1 LFQVSLTL
9 IARSFYEEKAGMVRG
24 VLAKQII
31 EDANTNRSSVY
42 RWLRANYTEVAKAI
56 PVRGSWDALR
66 RAAIE
71 AEITTRKGIPTV
83 AALRSAWLRV
93 VADMERAGGRAVR
106 NSGKA
111 PTATSQPAAPS
122 RRRAKRQPIATQI
135 VGTPGSDDHDHEQPP
150 KFTFHPTKL
159 R

>member
-1 LFQVSLTL
+1 
-9 IARSFYEEKAGMVRG
+9 MVRG

-42 RWLRANYTEVAKAI
+42 RWLRENYTEVAKAI

-71 AEITTRKGIPTV
+71 AEVTTRKGPPTV

-93 VADMERAGGRAVR
+93 VADVGRAGGHTSRKGA
-106 NSGKA
+106 KA
-111 PTATSQPAAPS
+111 ATGTSQPATLS
-122 RRRAKRQPIATQI
+122 RRRAKAQPVDTNVAGAPEPE
-135 VGTPGSDDHDHEQPP
+135 VHDHELPP

>member
-1 LFQVSLTL
+1 
-9 IARSFYEEKAGMVRG
+9 MVRG

-42 RWLRANYTEVAKAI
+42 RWLRENYTEVAKAI

-71 AEITTRKGIPTV
+71 AEITTRKGLPTV

-93 VADMERAGGRAVR
+93 VADMERAGGQASRKRA
-106 NSGKA
+106 KA
-111 PTATSQPAAPS
+111 PTATSQPATQS
-122 RRRAKRQPIATQI
+122 QRRAKGQPTRSQV
-135 VGTPGSDDHDHEQPP
+135 VGTPDPEDREPPP
-150 KFTFHPTKL
+150 KFTFHPTRL

>member
-1 LFQVSLTL
+1 
-9 IARSFYEEKAGMVRG
+9 MVRG

-31 EDANTNRSSVY
+31 ADANTNRSSVY
-42 RWLRANYTEVAKAI
+42 RWLRENYTEVAKAI

-71 AEITTRKGIPTV
+71 AEVTTRKGPPTV

-93 VADMERAGGRAVR
+93 VADVGRAGDHTAREGGKVPTSPSQRAAR
-106 NSGKA
+106 
-111 PTATSQPAAPS
+111 S
-122 RRRAKRQPIATQI
+122 RRRAKAQPID
-135 VGTPGSDDHDHEQPP
+135 SDAAGAPEPEVHDHELPP
-150 KFTFHPTKL
+150 KFTFRPTRL

>member
-1 LFQVSLTL
+1 L
-9 IARSFYEEKAGMVRG
+9 REKAGMVRG

-31 EDANTNRSSVY
+31 ADANTSRSSVY
-42 RWLRANYTEVAKAI
+42 RWLRENYTEVVKAI

-71 AEITTRKGIPTV
+71 AEITTRKGPPTV

-93 VADMERAGGRAVR
+93 VADVERTEGARKGA
-106 NSGKA
+106 KA
-111 PTATSQPAAPS
+111 PTVKSQPQS
-122 RRRAKRQPIATQI
+122 RRR
-135 VGTPGSDDHDHEQPP
+135 DHAAPARDPEAHDQELPP

>member
-1 LFQVSLTL
+1 
-9 IARSFYEEKAGMVRG
+9 MVRG

-31 EDANTNRSSVY
+31 EDANTNRSGVY
-42 RWLRANYTEVAKAI
+42 RWLRENYAEVAKAI

-71 AEITTRKGIPTV
+71 AEITTRKGLPTV

-93 VADMERAGGRAVR
+93 VADMERAGGHASRKSA
-106 NSGKA
+106 KA
-111 PTATSQPAAPS
+111 PTGTSQPATQLG
-122 RRRAKRQPIATQI
+122 RRAKARPIDSPV
-135 VGTPGSDDHDHEQPP
+135 VGAPGPDDHDHEPPP
-150 KFTFHPTKL
+150 KFTFRPTKL

>member
-1 LFQVSLTL
+1 
-9 IARSFYEEKAGMVRG
+9 MVRG

-31 EDANTNRSSVY
+31 KDANTNRSSVY
-42 RWLRANYTEVAKAI
+42 RWLRENYTEVAKAI

-71 AEITTRKGIPTV
+71 AEITTRKGLPTV

-93 VADMERAGGRAVR
+93 VADMERAGGARKSA
-106 NSGKA
+106 KA
-111 PTATSQPAAPS
+111 PTAPPQPPTQS
-122 RRRAKRQPIATQI
+122 RRRTKAQPIDSHAAA
-135 VGTPGSDDHDHEQPP
+135 PEPEAHDQELPP

>member
-1 LFQVSLTL
+1 LGEKTGVV
-9 IARSFYEEKAGMVRG
+9 RS
-24 VLAKQII
+24 VLAKHII
-31 EDANTNRSSVY
+31 DDANTNRSSVY
-42 RWLRANYTEVAKAI
+42 RWLRENYTEVAKAI

-71 AEITTRKGIPTV
+71 AEITTRKGLPTV

-93 VADMERAGGRAVR
+93 VADVERAKGHASRKSA
-106 NSGKA
+106 KA
-111 PTATSQPAAPS
+111 PTGTSQPTTQS
-122 RRRAKRQPIATQI
+122 RRRTKTQPIDSHVSGAQEPE
-135 VGTPGSDDHDHEQPP
+135 VHDHELPP